1 MKASSAQEHAAPA
14 PSGCARYETMLILR
28 PNATETERDAELA
41 KIATF
46 LGERGAVEYVVTTRP
61 ELSPG
66 KSAYP
71 IKGHSTVYY
80 VQLNYAAPPAT
91 VKAMHEMFAVP
102 VVGAEAVLLRYL
114 SFRQSKVT
122 P

>member
-1 MKASSAQEHAAPA
+1 
-14 PSGCARYETMLILR
+14 MLLLR
-28 PNATETERDAELA
+28 PNATEAERGAELA

-46 LGERGAVEYVVTTRP
+46 LGERGAGDYHVTTRP

-71 IKGHSTVYY
+71 IKGHTTVYY

-91 VKAMHEMFAVP
+91 VKALHEMFAVP

-114 SFRQSKVT
+114 SFRQSKVS